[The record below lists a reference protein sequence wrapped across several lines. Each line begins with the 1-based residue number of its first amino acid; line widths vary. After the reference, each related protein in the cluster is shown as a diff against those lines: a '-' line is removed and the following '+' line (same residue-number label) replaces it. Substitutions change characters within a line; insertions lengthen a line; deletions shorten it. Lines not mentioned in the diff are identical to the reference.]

1 MKIPFGNLKRHYQR
15 IKHEIDQSLVNVLES
30 GWFVLGKQ
38 VEEFEKE
45 FAAYCG
51 LPYGAGVNSGTD
63 ALYLALLACGV
74 GKEDEVITV
83 PNTAVPTV
91 CAIRMAGAKP
101 VFCDVKEDTLLM
113 NPILIK
119 RLITRKT
126 KAIIPVHLYGQ
137 MCEMEKIMEMANEYS
152 LKVVEDACQAHGAE
166 WKGLKSGNF
175 GDAACYSYYP
185 SKNLG
190 AFGDGGMIVTK
201 DKAFSD
207 KIKMLRNYGQKERY
221 YNVIEGINSRLDE
234 IQAAV
239 LRAKLPH
246 LDEWNRRRR
255 EIAGHYC
262 SFNNNPNI
270 KHPIEEKEA
279 KHVFHL
285 YVIQIKNREN
295 LQRYLNNNGIET
307 IIHYPLPIYK
317 QQAYSLIN
325 VSNVHYPVAEKAVEQ
340 ILSIPVYPELT
351 DEEVKYIIDCLNSWE
366 G

>member
-45 FAAYCG
+45 FTAYCG
-51 LPYGAGVNSGTD
+51 LPYGVGVNSGTD
-63 ALYLALLACGV
+63 ALYLALLICGV

-91 CAIRMAGAKP
+91 CAIRMAGARP
-101 VFCDVKEDTLLM
+101 VFCDVQEDTLLM

-137 MCEMEKIMEMANEYS
+137 MCDMDKIMEVANEYS

-201 DKAFSD
+201 DETFSD

-239 LRAKLPH
+239 LRAMLSH

-255 EIAGHYC
+255 EIADHYC
-262 SFNNNPNI
+262 SSNNNPDI
-270 KHPIEEKEA
+270 KHPIEEKVA

-285 YVIQIKNREN
+285 YVIRIKSREN
-295 LQRYLNNNGIET
+295 LQRYLNNHGIET

-317 QQAYSLIN
+317 QQAYSHLN
-325 VSNVHYPVAEKAVEQ
+325 VSNVHCPVAEKAAEQ
-340 ILSIPVYPELT
+340 ILSIPIYPELT

>member
-15 IKHEIDQSLVNVLES
+15 IKHEIDQSLFNVLES

-45 FAAYCG
+45 FTAYCG
-51 LPYGAGVNSGTD
+51 LPYGVGVNSGTD
-63 ALYLALLACGV
+63 ALYLALLICGV

-91 CAIRMAGAKP
+91 CAIRMAGARP
-101 VFCDVKEDTLLM
+101 VFCDVQEDTLLM

-137 MCEMEKIMEMANEYS
+137 MCDMDKIMEVANEYS

-201 DKAFSD
+201 DETFSD

-239 LRAKLPH
+239 LRAMLPH
-246 LDEWNRRRR
+246 LDKWNRRRR

-262 SFNNNPNI
+262 SSNNNPDI
-270 KHPIEEKEA
+270 KHPIEEEVA

-285 YVIQIKNREN
+285 YVIQIKSREN
-295 LQRYLNNNGIET
+295 LQRYLNNHGIET

-317 QQAYSLIN
+317 QQAYSHLN
-325 VSNVHYPVAEKAVEQ
+325 VSNVHCPVAEKAAEQ
-340 ILSIPVYPELT
+340 ILSIPIYPELT

>member
-91 CAIRMAGAKP
+91 CAIRMAGARP
-101 VFCDVKEDTLLM
+101 VFCDVQEDTLLM

>member
-1 MKIPFGNLKRHYQR
+1 LKIPFGNLKRHYQR